1 MSPPTRDPLLTIDDV
16 AYMFQMPRK
25 TVENLAR
32 AGTLP
37 GFKIGRAWRFR
48 LAALERWQREREAA
62 QSVPDDWS

>member
-1 MSPPTRDPLLTIDDV
+1 
-16 AYMFQMPRK
+16 MFQMPRK